1 MDLTAGRVPF
11 DIAPATAAGVLG
23 FNAMARPPH
32 SHPHQSLLDLDPELG
47 QLLDEERRQA
57 AQRDLRARVTAV
69 PIGEWDGARL
79 AATDPGNVGLLVLEG
94 VMAREVV
101 VGDTVSTELLG
112 PGDVVRPWQLAGD
125 AGLLQVSVR
134 WNALSKLRL
143 AVLDRRVAAVLAQY
157 PEVNA
162 VLIDRLSERAQR
174 LAVGQAISQLHR
186 VDVRLVSL
194 LWHLAE
200 RWGRVTG
207 EGVVVPLALSHRVL
221 GQLVGARRPTVST
234 ALAQLARENRVERR
248 ADGTWL
254 LLGEPEGVTVDSAE
268 IVRQRR
274 RLMPETAAQPE
285 PALRSAPMAAAPPPA
300 AAEINESL
308 RVLRERA
315 LDRGRVLRELCETAS
330 SLHARTMVIRAESA
344 AARARRA
351 APR

>member
-1 MDLTAGRVPF
+1 VARVLH
-11 DIAPATAAGVLG
+11 G
-23 FNAMARPPH
+23 PPV
-32 SHPHQSLLDLDPELG
+32 QSLLDLDPELG
-47 QLLDEERRQA
+47 QLLDEERREA
-57 AQRDLRARVTAV
+57 AQRELTVRVTALA
-69 PIGEWDGARL
+69 IGEWDGSRL
-79 AATDPGNVGLLVLEG
+79 AATDPENVGLLVLDG

-112 PGDVVRPWQLAGD
+112 PGDLVRPWQLTAD
-125 AGLLQVSVR
+125 TELLAVSVR

-143 AVLDRRVAAVLAQY
+143 AVLDRRVGTLLAQY

-234 ALAQLARENRVERR
+234 ALAQLARENRVQRR
-248 ADGTWL
+248 QDGTWL
-254 LLGEPEGVTVDSAE
+254 LLGAPVGVDVEPSEV
-268 IVRQRR
+268 VRQRR
-274 RLMPETAAQPE
+274 RLMPASSLEPDLAPVAIAPVAMPAQSPGHDQVVE
-285 PALRSAPMAAAPPPA
+285 LR
-300 AAEINESL
+300 ESL
-308 RVLRERA
+308 RVLRA
-315 LDRGRVLRELCETAS
+315 NADDRCRVLRELCDQAALLQRRTA
-330 SLHARTMVIRAESA
+330 VVRAAAA
-344 AARARRA
+344 AARERRA
-351 APR
+351 AS

>member
-1 MDLTAGRVPF
+1 V
-11 DIAPATAAGVLG
+11 
-23 FNAMARPPH
+23 ARPSHP
-32 SHPHQSLLDLDPELG
+32 HPHQSLLDLDPELG
-47 QLLDEERRQA
+47 QLLADDRREA

-69 PIGEWDGARL
+69 PVGEWDGARL
-79 AATDPGNVGLLVLEG
+79 AATDPENVGLLVLEG

-112 PGDVVRPWQLAGD
+112 PGDMVRPWQLSGD
-125 AGLLQVSVR
+125 AELLHVTVR

-143 AVLDRRVAAVLAQY
+143 AVLDRRVAVALGQY

-207 EGVVVPLALSHRVL
+207 DGVVVPLALSHRVL

-234 ALAQLARENRVERR
+234 ALAQLAREDKVQRR
-248 ADGTWL
+248 EDGTWL
-254 LLGEPEGVTVDSAE
+254 LLGEPEGVAVDSAE
-268 IVRQRR
+268 VVRQRR
-274 RLMPETAAQPE
+274 RLMPETAVQPE
-285 PALRSAPMAAAPPPA
+285 PAIAVVAEPHPVAVP
-300 AAEINESL
+300 AAEIRESL
-308 RVLRERA
+308 RILRESAADRA
-315 LDRGRVLRELCETAS
+315 RQLQELCEKAS
-330 SLHARTMVIRAESA
+330 TLHERTTHIRAEA
-344 AARARRA
+344 LAARARRA
-351 APR
+351 AAR

>member
-1 MDLTAGRVPF
+1 VHG
-11 DIAPATAAGVLG
+11 
-23 FNAMARPPH
+23 
-32 SHPHQSLLDLDPELG
+32 HPHQSLLDLDPELG
-47 QLLDEERRQA
+47 QLLDDERLEA
-57 AQRDLRARVTAV
+57 ARHDLTVRVTAL
-69 PIGEWDGARL
+69 PIGEWDGSRL
-79 AATDPGNVGLLVLEG
+79 ASTDPENVGLLVLEG

-112 PGDVVRPWQLAGD
+112 PGDMMRPWQLGAD
-125 AGLLQVSVR
+125 AELLRVTVR

-143 AVLDRRVAAVLAQY
+143 AVLDRRMAAALVQY

-234 ALAQLARENRVERR
+234 ALAQLARENRVQRR
-248 ADGTWL
+248 EDGTWL
-254 LLGEPEGVTVDSAE
+254 LLGQPVGVSVDSAE
-268 IVRQRR
+268 VVRQRR
-274 RLMPETAAQPE
+274 RLMPASAVSPE
-285 PALRSAPMAAAPPPA
+285 PAPVGAEPSPPTVTLPRAVVEMRASIRELRRHADERNRLLARLCEQAATLHERSAAVQA
-300 AAEINESL
+300 
-308 RVLRERA
+308 
-315 LDRGRVLRELCETAS
+315 D
-330 SLHARTMVIRAESA
+330 
-344 AARARRA
+344 ARASRRRRVPA
-351 APR
+351 L